1 MEINE
6 LRAYLDPRLEA
17 LEKTIRNITEPIVKD
32 VDEIKG
38 SIHELYNQDK
48 AIEKEIAHGRER
60 HGERMGK
67 IEGKVKTLEDDKED
81 KKHSSQNII
90 LIITI
95 VITAAIAV
103 IGWIR

>member
-1 MEINE
+1 MDINE

-32 VDEIKG
+32 VDRLRGDINNLFDMDRDTRDRIGAVE
-38 SIHELYNQDK
+38 SD
-48 AIEKEIAHGRER
+48 
-60 HGERMGK
+60 
-67 IEGKVKTLEDDKED
+67 VKTLKDDKED
-81 KKHSSQNII
+81 KKHSSQNVI

-95 VITAAIAV
+95 VITAAIAL

>member
-1 MEINE
+1 MAVDINE

-32 VDEIKG
+32 VDRLRGDINNLFDMDRDTRDRIGAVE
-38 SIHELYNQDK
+38 SD
-48 AIEKEIAHGRER
+48 
-60 HGERMGK
+60 
-67 IEGKVKTLEDDKED
+67 VKTLKDDKED
-81 KKHSSQNII
+81 KKHSSQNVI

-95 VITAAIAV
+95 VITAGIAL

>member
-1 MEINE
+1 MAVDINE

-32 VDEIKG
+32 VDRLRGDINNLFDMDRDTRDRIGAVE
-38 SIHELYNQDK
+38 SD
-48 AIEKEIAHGRER
+48 
-60 HGERMGK
+60 
-67 IEGKVKTLEDDKED
+67 VKTLKDDKED
-81 KKHSSQNII
+81 KKHSSQNVI

-95 VITAAIAV
+95 VITAAIAL

>member
-1 MEINE
+1 MDINE

-32 VDEIKG
+32 VDRLRGDINNLFDMDRDTRDRIGAVE
-38 SIHELYNQDK
+38 SD
-48 AIEKEIAHGRER
+48 
-60 HGERMGK
+60 
-67 IEGKVKTLEDDKED
+67 VKTLKDDKED
-81 KKHSSQNII
+81 KKHSSQNVI

-95 VITAAIAV
+95 VITAGIAL

>member
-1 MEINE
+1 MAVDINE

-32 VDEIKG
+32 VDR
-38 SIHELYNQDK
+38 L
-48 AIEKEIAHGRER
+48 REDINNLFDMDR
-60 HGERMGK
+60 DTRDRIGLVESD
-67 IEGKVKTLEDDKED
+67 VKTLKDDKED
-81 KKHSSQNII
+81 KKHSSQNVI

-95 VITAAIAV
+95 VITAAIAL